1 MVRILFYGVVK
12 TWLVNSG
19 SLRTIEDSSPEALNV
34 LDLTSIFSV
43 TTKSETKSFSLVQE
57 ALNPR
62 VLIDNN
68 KIKILEVV
76 LEGILT

>member
-1 MVRILFYGVVK
+1 VVK
-12 TWLVNSG
+12 TWLVNSD

-57 ALNPR
+57 VLNPR
-62 VLIDNN
+62 VLIDNS